1 MSSPWLEAMM
11 SKTSWLNFAGKS
23 EVVSC
28 SPSTFRCPGSF
39 SLCVLVW
46 IYVVAL
52 LLLLELENHR
62 IKIKNLTIH
71 IRFQSELQNQQQCQ
85 MSKNAQHTKWWFS
98 SCVRPAQCMILTT
111 FILTKLCSGVFFLF
125 FKATLIW
132 GFIFANGFFWMGF
145 TQNNPQKYT
154 FE

>member
-1 MSSPWLEAMM
+1 MIFGKSQQWKILGISKNISGLNIPTIMHQFCPLNFVTVLKQQEQQQQQMSSPWLEAMM

-62 IKIKNLTIH
+62 VGLNYKLEKI
-71 IRFQSELQNQQQCQ
+71 QQNYYQIVGRRRERERGSPQ
-85 MSKNAQHTKWWFS
+85 NWF
-98 SCVRPAQCMILTT
+98 CYYFC
-111 FILTKLCSGVFFLF
+111 C
-125 FKATLIW
+125 
-132 GFIFANGFFWMGF
+132 
-145 TQNNPQKYT
+145 
-154 FE
+154 

>member
-1 MSSPWLEAMM
+1 MECARHMYLYLRP
-11 SKTSWLNFAGKS
+11 TS
-23 EVVSC
+23 
-28 SPSTFRCPGSF
+28 
-39 SLCVLVW
+39 
-46 IYVVAL
+46 
-52 LLLLELENHR
+52 NHQ

-132 GFIFANGFFWMGF
+132 GFIFANGFFGWLLLKITLKSILLSKIRRVCSRIPF
-145 TQNNPQKYT
+145 SYT
-154 FE
+154 TWGSIKEWGCIAYG